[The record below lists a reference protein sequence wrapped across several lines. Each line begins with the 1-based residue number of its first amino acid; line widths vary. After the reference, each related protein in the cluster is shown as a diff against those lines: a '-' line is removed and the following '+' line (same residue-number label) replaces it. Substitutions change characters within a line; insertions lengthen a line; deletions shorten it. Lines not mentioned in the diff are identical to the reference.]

1 MKTLAIVVLSGLIA
15 ACATQQGAHVV
26 AAGVDPSAGVKPEG
40 AMAASTPVGTTIAA
54 SPVADPSAKN
64 PDVINRS
71 YIKSGYKAAH
81 RNGELVYCRSEI
93 ITGTL
98 LPNTVCLTDAQMK
111 TAEQNRQDMVDQLGK
126 SRSVDCRVYKCN

>member
-15 ACATQQGAHVV
+15 ACATQQGAHVTT
-26 AAGVDPSAGVKPEG
+26 AGVEPKGP
-40 AMAASTPVGTTIAA
+40 MAASTPVAASIAV
-54 SPVADPSAKN
+54 SPVADHSAKN
-64 PDVINRS
+64 SDVINQS
-71 YIKSGYKAAH
+71 YIKSGYKAVH

-111 TAEQNRQDMVDQLGK
+111 AAERNRQDLADQLGK